1 MNRPAR
7 SQQGF
12 TLIEVL
18 VALTL
23 LALVSLMSWR
33 GLDAAQHVGERLDA
47 RAQDTLAMVR
57 ALGQITRDIRLNAGP
72 GVLPAVDPV
81 PVDAAGPAPNGAS
94 GPALPP
100 GMDWSTQTG
109 LGVVRAA
116 GDGRWQRLHWYLHD
130 GTLYRSTA
138 APSYLWP
145 LPDIET
151 PVAVLHGVRE
161 FAVRL
166 WLPGL
171 GWADANAPA
180 AAAPASGAHQTKA
193 ASGSATGL
201 EIAIYKQG
209 DKDDRPYRRVVVL
222 P

>member
-1 MNRPAR
+1 MSQAAYP
-7 SQQGF
+7 QQGF

-57 ALGQITRDIRLNAGP
+57 ALGQIARDVRLRPGP
-72 GVLPAVDPV
+72 GVLPDTDLAPA
-81 PVDAAGPAPNGAS
+81 DAAGPAHNGAAQ
-94 GPALPP
+94 PALPP
-100 GMDWSTQTG
+100 GMDWSAQTG
-109 LGVVRAA
+109 LGMVRAA
-116 GDGRWQRLHWYLHD
+116 GDGRWQRLHWYLRD
-130 GTLYRSTA
+130 GILYRSVA

-145 LPDIET
+145 LPDVEA
-151 PVAVLHGVRE
+151 PVAVLHGVRA

-171 GWADANAPA
+171 GWADATAPA
-180 AAAPASGAHQTKA
+180 NAAPATA
-193 ASGSATGL
+193 ARTTTAPSGSATGL
-201 EIAIYKQG
+201 EVSIYTQDG
-209 DKDDRPYRRVVVL
+209 DARQPYRKVVVL
-222 P
+222 R